1 MKHAQ
6 IKLETSVGTEFLSP
20 FVYRVGDGIE
30 RMTKLGWL
38 EKTKG
43 PNRKG
48 ELSLVE
54 TNHFPSAV
62 LWEPKFAE
70 ESTQRLLSRIQKAEA
85 HRIAWQAVGK
95 QIEKHER
102 KGGECCDANS

>member
-6 IKLETSVGTEFLSP
+6 IKLETSVGVEFLSP

-30 RMTKLGWL
+30 RIAKLGWL

-43 PNRKG
+43 PSRKG

-54 TNHFPSAV
+54 TKHFPNAV
-62 LWEPKFAE
+62 LWEAKFVG
-70 ESTQRLLSRIQKAEA
+70 ESTQKRLLRIRNAEA
-85 HRIAWQAVGK
+85 HWTAWKAVGK
-95 QIEKHER
+95 LTDG
-102 KGGECCDANS
+102 KGGV